1 MELYSTAQ
9 VAKLL
14 NARGVECNVNQVR
27 LVCSRRQIGQIV
39 GDSRILTDEQIDLVE
54 VAIRS
59 AKVGN
64 PNFVPTK
71 KTKLR
76 VEKSKGSKKVDKKSE
91 K

>member
-39 GDSRILTDEQIDLVE
+39 GDSRVLTDEQINLVE

-71 KTKLR
+71 KTKPR
-76 VEKSKGSKKVDKKSE
+76 VEKSKGPKKIDKKTE